1 MYKKNYIPD
10 IDFIRALSVLS
21 VIIFHN
27 FPSILP
33 NGFFGVDIFFI
44 ISGYLITD
52 IIINNLNN
60 NSFSFIAF
68 YKNRVRRI
76 LPSLFIFL
84 IILIFFS
91 WYLLFDNELKFIFKN
106 LIASALFIQNYNLA
120 YGSNYFDPSSETNPL
135 VHLWSLSIEEQFYIF
150 YPLML
155 YLSFKL
161 TPKKI
166 IYSMIILCILSFLYS
181 MYLLSKNPIST
192 YYLTQSRIWEILA
205 GAIIAMIPK
214 KIRNEKRIKSFKKN
228 IFSIY
233 ILCLVIILLFM
244 ISPSNTNHPNL
255 LSLIPILS
263 LCFIV
268 LGIHLEYIKSFF
280 ANKILI
286 HIGLISYPLYIFHW
300 GFLSFY
306 KLVNSRDVDNIEKLF
321 LITLSIFTA
330 SIIYSYVEKPL
341 KKITSNL
348 IFILLLI
355 NISSVSILYFVIQI
369 DFNRNHFDDIN
380 SRNELFIF
388 KDSNL
393 DNSSIKFPEIMLLGD
408 SHANHYFAG
417 LNHFYKNNIIDK
429 SQSGCIPFLNVDRY
443 DFRSEPG
450 SCVNHI
456 NDNLKEYV
464 TKDNYKL
471 LIFSSMGPINIT
483 GKSFKNMDTDR
494 EKGLVVKNI
503 NHNNLTKLEDV
514 FRQGFRDT
522 LEYLDKYN
530 MKAIYILDVPE
541 LGFDI
546 KSCYQLRPIN
556 LSIKK
561 KKNECMLLFNEYQE
575 RNKVYKNIINNEAA
589 YFKNILII
597 DPSSILCNQ
606 NMCMYEKDS
615 TPLYR
620 DADHLNEVGSKLIIE
635 SFKSEIDNFL
645 YQ

>member
-10 IDFIRALSVLS
+10 IDFIRAFSVLS

-27 FPSILP
+27 FPYILP
-33 NGFFGVDIFFI
+33 KGFFGVDIFFI

-52 IIINNLNN
+52 IIISNLNN

-76 LPSLFIFL
+76 LPSLSIFIA
-84 IILIFFS
+84 ILIFFS

-106 LIASALFIQNYNLA
+106 VIASTLFIQNYNLA

-150 YPLML
+150 YPFML

-161 TPKKI
+161 IRKKI
-166 IYSMIILCILSFLYS
+166 IYIMIILCILSFLYS
-181 MYLLSKNPIST
+181 LHFLSENPIAT

-205 GAIIAMIPK
+205 GAMIAIIPK
-214 KIRNEKRIKSFKKN
+214 KIRNEKRIEFFEKN
-228 IFSIY
+228 ILSIY

-244 ISPSNTNHPNL
+244 LYPSNTNHPNL
-255 LSLIPILS
+255 LSLIPIIS
-263 LCFIV
+263 VCVIV

-280 ANKILI
+280 TNKIFI
-286 HIGLISYPLYIFHW
+286 HIGLISFPLYLFHW

-306 KLVNSRDVDNIEKLF
+306 KLVNNRDVDTFEKLF
-321 LITLSIFTA
+321 LITLSIITA

-341 KKITSNL
+341 KKITSNI
-348 IFILLLI
+348 IFILLII
-355 NISSVSILYFVIQI
+355 NILIVTVLYFIIHI
-369 DFNRNHFDDIN
+369 DFNRNHFNDIN

-388 KDSNL
+388 RDTNF
-393 DNSSIKFPEIMLLGD
+393 DNESIKLPEIMLLGD
-408 SHANHYFAG
+408 SHAKHYFAG

-443 DFRSEPG
+443 DFRSKQG
-450 SCVNHI
+450 DCVKHI
-456 NDNLKEYV
+456 NDNLNEYV

-471 LIFSSMGPINIT
+471 LILSSMGPINIT

-494 EKGLVVKNI
+494 EKGLVVKN
-503 NHNNLTKLEDV
+503 NYHNKLTNLEEI
-514 FRQGFRDT
+514 FRKGFRDSLLF
-522 LEYLDKYN
+522 LEKYN
-530 MKAIYILDVPE
+530 KKAIYILDVPE

-561 KKNECMLLFNEYQE
+561 KKNECMLFFNEYQE
-575 RNKVYKNIINNEAA
+575 RNKVYKNIIYKEAA

-597 DPSSILCNQ
+597 DPSSLLCNQ
-606 NMCMYEKDS
+606 KMCMYEKDG

-620 DADHLNEVGSKLIIE
+620 DADHLNDIGSKFIIE
-635 SFKSEIDNFL
+635 SFKPEIDNFL
-645 YQ
+645 HQ